1 MSATSPRAITRGAD
15 TPRSV
20 QVATQVSIWPVRA
33 RMRSCI
39 AQAWQWVKPRRAGED
54 ASRPPVSVLPA
65 AATGILAPAQGDT
78 LGGWDGEWPTMKRRN
93 LLLVATVLGE
103 PATIV
108 NNGAIAG
115 RIVSLIA

>member
-1 MSATSPRAITRGAD
+1 MSAASPQANTSGAD
-15 TPRSV
+15 PLRSV
-20 QVATQVSIWPVRA
+20 QVTTQMSIWPVLA

-39 AQAWQWVKPRRAGED
+39 AQARQSVKSRRAGAD
-54 ASRPPVSVLPA
+54 GSRPPVSVLPA